1 MMKLAAQKFIELKS
15 DDGTK
20 ANTHHN
26 VVWLNIVSN
35 DTKQDWHKVRTR
47 IAKCAS
53 GRTDVVRVKT
63 GTEAT
68 DAAEGMMNQQ
78 CATMP
83 TNRTERQPSPN
94 TLPPM
99 GFGRNQGRGAAQHFS
114 EAELERLIE
123 WYHEGAGCRKEGE
136 EEKWEAGG
144 CRPYQPEAA

>member
-1 MMKLAAQKFIELKS
+1 MAFYCTKHNCRKRFVKEAGMAA
-15 DDGTK
+15 
-20 ANTHHN
+20 H
-26 VVWLNIVSN
+26 
-35 DTKQDWHKVRTR
+35 
-47 IAKCAS
+47 IAKCAG

-99 GFGRNQGRGAAQHFS
+99 GFGRNQGRGAAQHNS
-114 EAELERLIE
+114 EVLAQSSSSSPGGTTRVQK
-123 WYHEGAGCRKEGE
+123 GRRRRKRGSRQLQTSS
-136 EEKWEAGG
+136 A
-144 CRPYQPEAA
+144 